1 MIDIFAEFVGSFSKD
16 IRPLSNFDILY
27 ISIPRLHY
35 SGHQNQIE
43 TQNKLLRKGQ
53 LEKADALSRRIG
65 LEIAKKNSTMAK
77 SLGPSTTSRELW
89 SVVRKLRNRSNNE
102 VRDVAGVDAEAL
114 NRHYARISYDSNYI
128 EPRLKHTV
136 NSNSEKQITE
146 YEVFKI
152 LDALKKTA
160 TGIDKL
166 PAWFLRLG
174 APVFAKRVTSLFNSS
189 LREGVVPGQWRRAYI
204 HPIAKTSAPVAPV
217 DYRPISITPVL
228 SRILEKLVV
237 RNFIYPTLP
246 TAPPLCRSRISLP
259 LGRPDLQQLLSSPS
273 YKRSRHC
280 CSLIHSWWSSCWT
293 IARRLIH

>member
-1 MIDIFAEFVGSFSKD
+1 MKSLHTSLNTTHSGCKPSTSMSLSTHSVTMTNKD
-16 IRPLSNFDILY
+16 PDY
-27 ISIPRLHY
+27 ITPAIKTKLKLK
-35 SGHQNQIE
+35 
-43 TQNKLLRKGQ
+43 NKLLQKGQ
-53 LEKADALSRRIG
+53 VEKADALSRRIG

-77 SLGPSTTSRELW
+77 SLGPSTTSGELW
-89 SVVRKLRNRSNNE
+89 SAVRKLRNRSNNE

-160 TGIDKL
+160 TGLDKL

-174 APVFAKRVTSLFNSS
+174 APVFAKRVTSLFNTS
-189 LREGVVPGQWRRAYI
+189 LQEGVVPGQWRRAYI

-246 TAPPLCRSRISLP
+246 TAPAPSVV
-259 LGRPDLQQLLSSPS
+259 LGSVCL
-273 YKRSRHC
+273 
-280 CSLIHSWWSSCWT
+280 
-293 IARRLIH
+293 